1 MSLFDGTPMIV
12 GSTASQA
19 GFQFPASLSERYRP
33 HSLADFVGLEKPKR
47 VLAKFADAPFPNA
60 AFLFV
65 GPSGTGKTS
74 MALALCEAIRG
85 ELHHIPSQS
94 CNLATLEDVVRQCHY
109 VPRYNSLHVV
119 LVDEADAMTS
129 QAQLAF
135 LSKLDGRHS
144 HRRLCSSSQRMIASA
159 CSHGSSRAVCVL
171 TLPPTGWL
179 KRPQAY
185 WSASG
190 RQRQATPQNNQTFCA
205 WCKTARITFG
215 TRSIVCRW
223 NYWRSDQDRAANVRE
238 SDAGKAQQRV

>member
-1 MSLFDGTPMIV
+1 MSLFDGTSIIV
-12 GSTASQA
+12 SSTASQA

-33 HSLADFVGLEKPKR
+33 HSLADFVGLDKPKR

-109 VPRYNSLHVV
+109 VPRHNSLHVV

-135 LSKLDGRHS
+135 LSKLDGTAFPPQTVFIFTANDCE
-144 HRRLCSSSQRMIASA
+144 RLQPRFLSRCMRLDFS
-159 CSHGSSRAVCVL
+159 SHGMAKEAASLLERI
-171 TLPPTGWL
+171 W
-179 KRPQAY
+179 QAEAGD
-185 WSASG
+185 SAEQPNFL
-190 RQRQATPQNNQTFCA
+190 RMVQD
-205 WCKTARITFG
+205 CK
-215 TRSIVCRW
+215 
-223 NYWRSDQDRAANVRE
+223 NNVR
-238 SDAGKAQQRV
+238 DAVNSLQVELLAL